1 MSHGVAAGTLV
12 RAAAAF
18 DRGLAPLAARLHDVF
33 SSACGR
39 TAGRSAPT
47 LVSCVLAAVDP
58 DPMALFAAAAADGQE
73 RSAWLQPSEGLAMVG
88 VGAAWTMQAS
98 GATQFAAVE
107 AAWSALTASA
117 VVLDHDAPRGCGPLL
132 LGGFGFA
139 DTPARTPA
147 WRGYEAAVV
156 VLPEWLLTVTHE
168 GAWLTASRVVPA
180 GARPSVIAA
189 EVARDWDRLIARL
202 PQGGSAGGAA
212 GAAAT
217 VPARG
222 SLRIVASHPAADE
235 WRAAV
240 ARMAGAVGR
249 GRLDKVVL
257 ARQVEVEASTELEV
271 PGVLVRLHEAD
282 PGSTTFAV
290 GRGQRTFL
298 GATPERLV
306 RLEGRAF
313 RSVAMAGSARR
324 GADLAAD
331 DRLAAELLA
340 SDKEREEHTV
350 VVDMLRGTLAPLA
363 DELLIPSRPHVERLR
378 HLQHLVTPVEGRLCE
393 PSGVLRLAALLHPTP
408 AVGGMPRDLALELI
422 AEEEH
427 LERGWYAGPLGW
439 LDRHGDGELV
449 VALRCG
455 LVEGRSA
462 TLLAGCGI
470 VADSDPERE
479 WQESTAKLLAL
490 GSALGGVEA

>member
-1 MSHGVAAGTLV
+1 
-12 RAAAAF
+12 
-18 DRGLAPLAARLHDVF
+18 
-33 SSACGR
+33 
-39 TAGRSAPT
+39 
-47 LVSCVLAAVDP
+47 VLAAPRSDLL
-58 DPMALFAAAAADGQE
+58 ALFAAAEADGQE

-88 VGAAWTMQAS
+88 AGAAWTMQAS
-98 GATQFAAVE
+98 GRARFAAVE
-107 AAWSALTASA
+107 AAWSALTDGA
-117 VVLDHDAPRGCGPLL
+117 VVLDDGARRGCGPLL

-147 WRGYEAAVV
+147 WRGYESAVV
-156 VLPEWLLTVTHE
+156 VLPAWLLTVTPA
-168 GAWLTASRVVPA
+168 GAWLTASRIVPA

-189 EVARDWDRLIARL
+189 EVARDWQRLSARL
-202 PQGGSAGGAA
+202 PQGGSAA

-222 SLRIVASHPAADE
+222 SLRIVASHPPAEE

-257 ARQVEVEASTELEV
+257 ARQVEVEAPAEVEV
-271 PGVLVRLHEAD
+271 PGVLVRLCEAD

-306 RLEGRAF
+306 RLEGLAF

-324 GADLAAD
+324 SVDPGAD

-340 SDKEREEHTV
+340 SDKEREEHSV

-378 HLQHLVTPVEGRLCE
+378 HLQHLVTPVEGRLRE

-408 AVGGMPRDLALELI
+408 AVGGMPRDLALDLI

-439 LDRHGDGELV
+439 LDRHGNGELV